1 MKKQLFMVA
10 MAAMTLGASAQI
22 TEVKRDRVGF
32 NFLPKNLTT
41 TGEVVPYSS
50 NDPYGSSVRPESFGA
65 VIYDE
70 AFNEVKKIGYVCK
83 DFEYTTTPMKASV
96 KILERIVVSKGYG
109 GTYPDTEELDFE
121 SMDAFKKYM
130 SENYPDVVDD
140 AFFIDADG
148 NYAYA
153 LGGSYSG
160 IQEIDGEYLPV
171 IYQDVK
177 YYDKTSKKIYGKSR
191 CEFAVKLD
199 LDNATWEVDADEEL
213 KKNFYR
219 EYICPLNVKDY
230 DLGGIDDCRPAIT
243 QNVFNNDDK
252 YEFLVYTYKET
263 SAPADYNTKFA
274 QYSGDTEGKLSVAG
288 FSDGR
293 LIITKGVK
301 DRFYKGAGANV
312 LNEDGDV
319 LAHFESG
326 DAYYIYLYRLNGK
339 QYINS
344 PVVIHEGSEYYHVN
358 VLYLINPSGTGVQ
371 EVARTKPVKV
381 EKYYNAAGVQVDK
394 NAKGIVITDDGK
406 KYINQ

>member
-1 MKKQLFMVA
+1 MKRQLLMAA
-10 MAAMTLGASAQI
+10 MAAMTLGASAQMI
-22 TEVKRDRVGF
+22 EVKRGGVSF

-41 TGEVVPYSS
+41 TGEVVPYSY
-50 NDPYGSSVRPESFGA
+50 NRSSSQPKSLGA

-70 AFNEVKKIGYVCK
+70 AFNEVKNIDYVGK
-83 DFEYTTTPMKASV
+83 VFEYTTTPMKASV
-96 KILERIVVSKGYG
+96 KILERIVVSEGYRSM
-109 GTYPDTEELDFE
+109 YPDTEELDLE

-140 AFFIDADG
+140 AFFVDADG

-153 LGGSYSG
+153 LGGYYSG
-160 IQEIDGEYLPV
+160 TEEIDGERLPV

-177 YYDKTSKKIYGKSR
+177 YYDKTSKKIYGKSG
-191 CEFAVKLD
+191 CSFAVKLD
-199 LDNATWEVDADEEL
+199 LDNATWEVDTDKEL
-213 KKNFYR
+213 KKGFSQ
-219 EYICPLNVKDY
+219 EYIVKLPVVDY
-230 DLGGIDDCRPAIT
+230 DLGGITLGSSAAIT

-263 SAPADYNTKFA
+263 SAPADYNTMFA
-274 QYSGDTEGKLSVAG
+274 QYSEEGKLSVAG

-301 DRFYKGAGANV
+301 DRFYEGAGINV
-312 LNEDGDV
+312 VNEDGDV
-319 LAHFESG
+319 LVHFEGS
-326 DAYYIYLYRLNGK
+326 DDVDLYRLNGK
-339 QYINS
+339 QYIKS
-344 PVVIHEGSEYYHVN
+344 SVIIKEGSEYYYVHI
-358 VLYLINPSGTGVQ
+358 LYLINPSGTGVQ

-394 NAKGIVITDDGK
+394 DAKGIVITDGGK